1 MHRSGQHGPAQR
13 PSTVTPFR
21 VLLLQFV
28 DSSDKPKPK
37 AGLIQRD
44 AIDLKDTDVRLSHE
58 YCLAAGICLG
68 FIVQLQNHAL
78 FRRDHGRVTIVI
90 EKAWA
95 SLGVGVLR
103 PWL

>member
-1 MHRSGQHGPAQR
+1 MFCDLVGEISASHA
-13 PSTVTPFR
+13 
-21 VLLLQFV
+21 L
-28 DSSDKPKPK
+28 PKEVIE
-37 AGLIQRD
+37 GVNER
-44 AIDLKDTDVRLSHE
+44 TG
-58 YCLAAGICLG
+58 GICLG

-95 SLGVGVLR
+95 SLGVGVLG